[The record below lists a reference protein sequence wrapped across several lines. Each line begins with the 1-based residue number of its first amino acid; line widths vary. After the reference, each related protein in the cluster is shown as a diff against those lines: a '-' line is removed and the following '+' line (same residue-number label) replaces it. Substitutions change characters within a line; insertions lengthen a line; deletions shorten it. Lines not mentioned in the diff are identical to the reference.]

1 MQIIS
6 CMLAA
11 CEKHARKQHN
21 RIAAPH
27 GITRNRANVSH
38 RAIYANVHRER
49 ERDRERERERERE
62 RDRDRDRECPP
73 SLSFAM
79 WGDFSWP
86 SRYQRAV
93 ATQRDVK

>member
-1 MQIIS
+1 
-6 CMLAA
+6 MLAA

-21 RIAAPH
+21 RLQSRMELQEIGQTSA
-27 GITRNRANVSH
+27 TER
-38 RAIYANVHRER
+38 YMQMCTERER
-49 ERDRERERERERE
+49 ERARERERERETETETERE
-62 RDRDRDRECPP
+62 RECPP